1 MSSSLPPNP
10 RDAKHR
16 QPLRSW
22 NHLPVTFV
30 LMAISLLTSFY
41 TKVGDDSAKADAL
54 FFRSQTQREEQR
66 LMYNEI
72 LGKLQNYDNQLN
84 PEGDEVYLKMME
96 DLDELDAA
104 LIKSSGSGDVLKDI
118 KSGQIW
124 RLFTPMFLHFGYAH
138 IIFNMYWLW
147 ILGSL
152 LEIRYRPLNYLLL
165 VLGVALASNLTQA
178 LFSGTS
184 FGGMS
189 GVNYGLFGFIF
200 LHMKYHPSPYFRLE
214 KQTIFLML
222 VWLVICFTGAAGPV
236 ANWAHLFG
244 LLTGAAV
251 GFTNAMMSGGAQV
264 IKRRSEFKRAIS
276 SAKVNAL
283 HQCHVCGITEKND
296 SNIEFRVLADGMEYC
311 EKHLP
316 PGHEL

>member
-1 MSSSLPPNP
+1 M
-10 RDAKHR
+10 
-16 QPLRSW
+16 
-22 NHLPVTFV
+22 
-30 LMAISLLTSFY
+30 
-41 TKVGDDSAKADAL
+41 
-54 FFRSQTQREEQR
+54 
-66 LMYNEI
+66 
-72 LGKLQNYDNQLN
+72 
-84 PEGDEVYLKMME
+84 
-96 DLDELDAA
+96 
-104 LIKSSGSGDVLKDI
+104 
-118 KSGQIW
+118 
-124 RLFTPMFLHFGYAH
+124 
-138 IIFNMYWLW
+138 
-147 ILGSL
+147 
-152 LEIRYRPLNYLLL
+152 NYLLL
-165 VLGVALASNLTQA
+165 VLGVALASNLTQS

-283 HQCHVCGITEKND
+283 HQCHVCGITEKNN

>member
-1 MSSSLPPNP
+1 
-10 RDAKHR
+10 
-16 QPLRSW
+16 
-22 NHLPVTFV
+22 
-30 LMAISLLTSFY
+30 
-41 TKVGDDSAKADAL
+41 
-54 FFRSQTQREEQR
+54 
-66 LMYNEI
+66 
-72 LGKLQNYDNQLN
+72 
-84 PEGDEVYLKMME
+84 MME

-104 LIKSSGSGDVLKDI
+104 LRKSSGGGDALKDI

-165 VLGVALASNLTQA
+165 VLGVALVSNLTQA